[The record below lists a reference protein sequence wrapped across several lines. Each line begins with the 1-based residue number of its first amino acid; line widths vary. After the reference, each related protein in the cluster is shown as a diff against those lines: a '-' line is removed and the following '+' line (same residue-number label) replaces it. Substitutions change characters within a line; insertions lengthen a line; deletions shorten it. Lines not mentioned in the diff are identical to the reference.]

1 MFRTDSD
8 YIRGINCLC
17 IAAYRT
23 NSDLLAYAF
32 MSNHVHLC
40 TRTENPSLLMRHYR
54 YMYSR
59 YFNAKYQRSGRLG
72 EKHHFELELD
82 GLHHILT
89 AIAYI
94 LRNPMHHGVTATPLG
109 YKYSSVSAVFS
120 KELGRD
126 ISHEQM
132 ESKSHYLFLPGK
144 VNLPAGFRILTCGMI
159 APDSVIDVK
168 SVEFLFTSARTYLY
182 YLNRLSGEKWEREQS
197 RDDNGA
203 APITLSDIEQGILG
217 MDIKTALAN
226 EHGRADYNAMT
237 DTEICELADKLA
249 KERYDVP
256 SVYGLDEAAASTLA
270 DEINRMHHLPKS
282 RLIRSLALARHRK

>member
-144 VNLPAGFRILTCGMI
+144 VNLPAGFRIMTCGMI
-159 APDSVIDVK
+159 AHIFIISIVFQEKNGNGNKAVTITELPPLHYRI
-168 SVEFLFTSARTYLY
+168 
-182 YLNRLSGEKWEREQS
+182 LNRVYLAWILKRHLPTSMAE
-197 RDDNGA
+197 
-203 APITLSDIEQGILG
+203 PITMQ
-217 MDIKTALAN
+217 
-226 EHGRADYNAMT
+226 
-237 DTEICELADKLA
+237 
-249 KERYDVP
+249 
-256 SVYGLDEAAASTLA
+256 
-270 DEINRMHHLPKS
+270 
-282 RLIRSLALARHRK
+282 